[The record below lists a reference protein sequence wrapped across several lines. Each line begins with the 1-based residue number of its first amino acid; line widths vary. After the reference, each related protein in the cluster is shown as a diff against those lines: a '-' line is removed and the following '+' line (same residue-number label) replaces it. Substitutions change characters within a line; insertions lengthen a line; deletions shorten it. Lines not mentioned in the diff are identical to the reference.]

1 MLKELGPT
9 LIIGS
14 PLCVSMPIEAMRA
27 VDLDAAWSHLQFCM
41 ELYTWQLQRCN
52 VFLHEQPC
60 GAQCWNEPCMRKLIE
75 MDVVECRRGDQ
86 CPFGPQVRGND
97 GTRALVLKPTIWVS
111 NCLEILDE
119 VCEKCSNNHRPRR
132 EWHKHTSA
140 LMGTCSHAERYPVR
154 LVRAI
159 LRGLRRALRRGL
171 PGGGHLCEIE
181 SGPTLEERGP
191 EEESA
196 ILSSEPDPSGS
207 PWAPTAQT
215 EFFDDLTGFAL
226 EPPLVRLARIEEMN
240 YLIMDLDVWEIVDRD
255 FALERMNGMKPI
267 PWRLFA
273 RWLHWR

>member
-1 MLKELGPT
+1 
-9 LIIGS
+9 
-14 PLCVSMPIEAMRA
+14 
-27 VDLDAAWSHLQFCM
+27 
-41 ELYTWQLQRCN
+41 
-52 VFLHEQPC
+52 
-60 GAQCWNEPCMRKLIE
+60 MRKLIE
-75 MDVVECRRGDQ
+75 MHGVEWRRGDQ

-97 GTRALVLKPTIWVS
+97 GARALVLKPTIWVS

-119 VCEKCSNNHRPRR
+119 VCERCSNNRRPRR
-132 EWHKHTSA
+132 EWHKHTST
-140 LMGTCSHAERYPVR
+140 LTGTCSHAERYPIR

-196 ILSSEPDPSGS
+196 MLSSEPDHSGS
-207 PWAPTAQT
+207 PWAPSAQT

-240 YLIMDLDVWEIVDRD
+240 YLIVDLDIWEIVDRD
-255 FALERMNGMKPI
+255 FALERMNGVKPI
-267 PWRLFA
+267 PV
-273 RWLHWR
+273 RWWT